1 MNYADLLGPSSVMTR
16 ELRRMEES
24 RLDWLKHIKPVETIA
39 DALRAV
45 NASTG
50 SDLMSSLYSQSITQQ
65 MSELWNGEQEQ
76 IKRLLDPIAGIHNHF
91 VGDQQ
96 LKKLID
102 QAVNPYA
109 LSNQFADVLERAS
122 LGASAW
128 DATGKSTLA
137 SISQAKGL
145 LAASGVE
152 SHMAQLAKS
161 FNDVNTQWAIPTVLT
176 ESVSSLRALQDSI
189 GKLTLPVIDWSA
201 AATLAQVL
209 GKEGIA
215 SQLAA
220 LGINADGSLFEA
232 DAEDSWPVDADQKDG
247 IGLSRKT
254 MELMALI
261 SFIAVF
267 LIPYLQELSSNASQ
281 AKTDAEL
288 AAHRQLLETQQK
300 TIETLSNLVV
310 IALQKEAK
318 RTDERFVVLER
329 VATIRSKPESGSAL
343 VSKLLPREVVQ
354 PIAEEGKW
362 IEVQYYDWLR
372 QGYHTGWA
380 LKKYFK
386 RVPANHHQLMSK
398 SAVVREALENV
409 QSDEQKP
416 PLPAEKWVGRWRGAL
431 SGKVSVKPADERV
444 AHILSKHL
452 R

>member
-1 MNYADLLGPSSVMTR
+1 MNHADLFDPSSVMTR

-50 SDLMSSLYSQSITQQ
+50 SALMSSLYSQSITQQ
-65 MSELWNGEQEQ
+65 MSDLWKGEQEQ
-76 IKRLLDPIAGIHNHF
+76 IKRLLDPIAGIHNYF
-91 VGDQQ
+91 AADEQ

-102 QAVNPYA
+102 QAANPYA
-109 LSNQFADVLERAS
+109 LRNQFADVLGQAS

-128 DATGKSTLA
+128 DVIGKSTLA

-152 SHMAQLAKS
+152 SHIAQLARS

-176 ESVSSLRALQDSI
+176 ESVSSLKALQDSI

-232 DAEDSWPVDADQKDG
+232 DAEVSWPIDADQEKG
-247 IGLSRKT
+247 IGLSRKV

-267 LIPYLQELSSNASQ
+267 LIPYLQELSANAWQ
-281 AKTDAEL
+281 VKTDAEL
-288 AAHRQLLETQQK
+288 ATHRQLLETQQK
-300 TIETLSNLVV
+300 TIETLSNLIVR
-310 IALQKEAK
+310 ALQNEAK

-329 VATIRSKPESGSAL
+329 IATVRSKPESGAAL
-343 VSKLLPREVVQ
+343 VSKLLPHEVVQ
-354 PIAEEGKW
+354 PISEEGKW

-386 RVPANHHQLMSK
+386 RVPVTRLQQNDIK
-398 SAVVREALENV
+398 
-409 QSDEQKP
+409 
-416 PLPAEKWVGRWRGAL
+416 GR
-431 SGKVSVKPADERV
+431 P
-444 AHILSKHL
+444 
-452 R
+452 